1 MLKLLKF
8 LLIIA
13 GAFLVVSNIEPYISV
28 TQLIFSDTKGVDTCD
43 VLGFMPFVGGIF
55 QGVCGFL
62 GAIIYSL
69 AGFIVWAIFQL
80 VELLPIANSFNIPFL
95 SNLLSRM
102 QKAPQVDEEERD
114 RAAVRRIKQRH
125 NSIIERS
132 LGALLTFSWV
142 MYLLDLGLMSWLYS
156 PLNETGEL
164 DIKALM
170 RVLLGVF
177 GVEIVILGLTLISN
191 IIDPQSIKYQQAQ
204 QKPVR
209 EY

>member
-13 GAFLVVSNIEPYISV
+13 GAFLLVANIEPYIAV
-28 TQLIFSDTKGVDTCD
+28 TRLIFGNASAID
-43 VLGFMPFVGGIF
+43 VCAEFRPIPFIGGFLQSG
-55 QGVCGFL
+55 CGFL

-69 AGFIVWAIFQL
+69 AGFIVWAIFQI

-102 QKAPQVDEEERD
+102 QKAPQVDEQWHD
-114 RAAVRRIKQRH
+114 RESVRRIKQKH
-125 NSIIERS
+125 NSIVERS

-156 PLNETGEL
+156 PLSESGEL
-164 DIKALM
+164 NVMALV

-177 GVEIVILGLTLISN
+177 GVEVVILGLTLISN